1 MKKLTFIFVFFALF
15 FVSSSAIAQCS
26 MCTANAENG
35 AKNGNTQTVGI
46 NSGVVYLMSFPFL
59 MLGGVGLLWY
69 TKFRTPKG

>member
-1 MKKLTFIFVFFALF
+1 MKKLSLVLV
-15 FVSSSAIAQCS
+15 FVSLIFLSGSAFAQCS

-46 NSGVVYLMSFPFL
+46 NSGVVYLMTFPFL
-59 MLGGVGLLWY
+59 MLGGIGLLWY